1 MQPAA
6 KERGVNTMSNDVK
19 SATTPG
25 VLQNENIQMALKFL
39 KDNGTLVALVI
50 LVIFFSFADEAF
62 FTPRNL
68 TNLARQT
75 TIVGIIAVGM
85 TMVILINGIDLSV
98 GSIVGLSAITVTLL
112 MQAGVNVWLAVLLTV
127 LLTGVIIGLWNGFWV
142 AHYNIPPFIITL
154 GMMTIARGLALTLSK
169 GGSVPVTNPTFSK
182 IGGNFIPTW
191 LSGVIIVAALALFF
205 FALFRSIQQKR
216 KYGVRVRKQE
226 LISSS
231 VLAVLG
237 LGISFYVFTAYRGIP
252 YPVAIFVVI
261 AFIGIFALENT
272 KFGRRVY
279 AMGGNEEAAR
289 LSGINIYR
297 MKLIVY
303 AVITALSALAG
314 ILLAS
319 RLNGASPNLGT
330 MFELDAISAVI
341 IGGTSFAGGIGTI
354 SGTVIGAFII
364 GILNNGMSLL
374 GVPTFFQLMIKGFI
388 IIAAVW
394 FDVLSKKKKA

>member
-1 MQPAA
+1 MNN
-6 KERGVNTMSNDVK
+6 KEQGG
-19 SATTPG
+19 SAST
-25 VLQNENIQMALKFL
+25 VLQNANIQIALKFL
-39 KDNGTLVALVI
+39 RDNGTLVALVI
-50 LVIFFSFADEAF
+50 LALFFTFADEAF

-75 TIVGIIAVGM
+75 TIVGIISVGM

-98 GSIVGLSAITVTLL
+98 GSIVGLAAITVTLL
-112 MQAGVNVWLAVLLTV
+112 MQAGVNMWLAVALTV
-127 LLTGVIIGLWNGFWV
+127 LISGVLVGLWNGFWV

-169 GGSVPVTNPTFSK
+169 GGSVPVTNPSFAK
-182 IGGNFIPTW
+182 IGGDFIPAGM
-191 LSGVIIVAALALFF
+191 SGIIIIVALALFL
-205 FALFRSIQQKR
+205 FALYRDIQQKK
-216 KYGVRVRKQE
+216 KYGVRIRKQE
-226 LISSS
+226 IISST
-231 VLAVLG
+231 VIAVIGLALC
-237 LGISFYVFTAYRGIP
+237 FYVFTAYRGIP

-261 AFIGIFALENT
+261 AFIGMFALQNT
-272 KFGRRVY
+272 KFGRRLY

-289 LSGINIYR
+289 LSGINVYR

-303 AVITALSALAG
+303 STVTALSALSG

-341 IGGTSFAGGIGTI
+341 IGGTSFSGGIGTI
-354 SGTVIGAFII
+354 GGTVIGAFII

-374 GVPTFFQLMIKGFI
+374 GVPTFYQLIIKGLI
-388 IIAAVW
+388 IILAVW
-394 FDVLSKKKKA
+394 FDVLQKRKKA

>member
-1 MQPAA
+1 
-6 KERGVNTMSNDVK
+6 MSNQVQ
-19 SATTPG
+19 SAAPQG
-25 VLQNENIQMALKFL
+25 ALQNENVQIALKFL
-39 KDNGTLVALVI
+39 KENGTLVALVALAI
-50 LVIFFSFADEAF
+50 IFSFADEAF

-68 TNLARQT
+68 TNLTRQT

-112 MQAGVNVWLAVLLTV
+112 MQAGVNVWLALILTV
-127 LLTGVIIGLWNGFWV
+127 LLSGVVVGLWNGFWI

-169 GGSVPVTNPTFSK
+169 GGSVPVTNPTFPI
-182 IGGNFIPTW
+182 IGGGFFSKGF
-191 LSGVIIVAALALFF
+191 SGLIVGVALVLFF
-205 FALFRSIQQKR
+205 FTLFKGIQQQK
-216 KYGVRVRKQE
+216 KYGIEVKKQE

-231 VLAVLG
+231 VIAVVGLLLAFW
-237 LGISFYVFTAYRGIP
+237 IFTGYRGIP

-261 AFIGIFALENT
+261 VAVGSFALRNT
-272 KFGRRVY
+272 KFGRRLY

-297 MKLIVY
+297 MKLIVF
-303 AVITALSALAG
+303 ATITALSALSG

-319 RLNGASPNLGT
+319 RLNGASPNLGN

-341 IGGTSFAGGIGTI
+341 IGGTSFSGGIGTI
-354 SGTVIGAFII
+354 TGTVIGAFII
-364 GILNNGMSLL
+364 GVLNNGMSLL
-374 GVPTFFQLMIKGFI
+374 GVPTFFQLIIKGLI
-388 IIAAVW
+388 IILAVW